1 MIACA
6 RCGRE
11 REALAVPPVPGA
23 TGEEVAE
30 RVCAGC
36 WEEWAAMEIKV
47 INELRLNFMDP
58 AAQATLTSHMRDFL
72 FPGDDSTVDPGERL
86 DFDSVGE
93 PEG

>member
-11 REALAVPPVPGA
+11 REALAGPPVPGA
-23 TGEEVAE
+23 TGEEIAA

-36 WEEWAAMEIKV
+36 WEEWTAMEIKV

-72 FPGDDSTVDPGERL
+72 FPCDDSSVKPGERL
-86 DFDSVGE
+86 DFDSIGE
-93 PEG
+93 P